1 MVKNFLIATLCL
13 LSTWTYSQEIDIEGS
28 VSDMDSGMPLLGV
41 NVIIEGTTKGTTTN
55 FDGEFLLTS
64 VPTDATLVFSYL
76 GYETKKVNVA
86 ETTDFTIQLQSD
98 TQALDDVVVIGY
110 GASSRR
116 KLTGSVS
123 TVDAESIQD
132 LEPLNAANA
141 LQGTTAGVSVT
152 PQSGSP
158 GAESNIR
165 IRGISTNG
173 NSSPLIILDGFQY
186 DGGLNSINPQDIES
200 ITVLKDAQAAI
211 YGSVG
216 ANGVVL
222 IETKTGKR
230 NQAAEVTYNTYFG
243 LQQTTRE
250 LPLLNNLEYALLT
263 NEKYANAG
271 QSLPFPDPTQ
281 IRTNTDW
288 QDQVFETA
296 AIVSNNVSVRGGSEN
311 TDYSFSASHLYQK
324 GIVAPEKS
332 NFKRTT
338 ANLSVN
344 TDVRDFLNL
353 SAKVIYT
360 NNRSQGIN
368 SFGLGS
374 VLFNAINIAPTI
386 RPDRFNLDGTIDLGN
401 EVANPLAQI
410 NNTFNDFE
418 SNRLSGSF
426 QAELEYI
433 KDFKLTA
440 RYGFN
445 SSNLN
450 NREFFPEFDF
460 GTGKVFNRPFNQ
472 VNLNQQEFYDYTF
485 DLFNTIEKS
494 FFDRE
499 LDVTFTVGMTA
510 FRTHGEGLFGART
523 GVPRNSYEFAD
534 LGTATGLGDNQT
546 NGSFVSE
553 FRRLS
558 YFSRVQFSFKDRYLL
573 TGILRRDTSSSFGP
587 NNSTAWFPS
596 VTGGWIIT
604 EEDFIGTSDV
614 LNFAKLRAS
623 YGELG
628 NDRIPNFL
636 FLSVLSGEATY
647 VLGEEQNL
655 VNGQALGPVANP
667 NVKWETAKKLDI
679 GLDLKLFNNNL
690 DVTLD
695 YYDNTREDLLI
706 PFIPTSGIFGTAAPG
721 SSAPTRNAGTVKNY
735 GFEAAIGYSKEVSKD
750 FSFNVNYNISTI
762 NNEVTEING
771 APFLE
776 GGQFSVGQLPPAR
789 MEVGQPIGYFYGL
802 KTDGIFQNQTEVEAH
817 PSQRELA
824 GVEASPGDIRFVDVN
839 GDGIVNQDD
848 RTYIGDPIPDVT
860 MGLNLSF
867 NYKNFEFSAY
877 SFANLGSDIVRNF
890 ERDQPNVNML
900 SRRLDRWTGPGTS
913 NFEPRVTAAAT
924 ANKLFSDYFV
934 EDGSFLRIQTISLGY
949 YVPEKALESVGIS
962 SVKLYAKVDNAFT
975 FTEYSGYDPTAST
988 GAPIGGGID
997 LGFYPLPRTFSLGLN
1012 VKL

>member
-1 MVKNFLIATLCL
+1 MAKNFLITALCL
-13 LSTWTYSQEIDIEGS
+13 FSIWAYAQEKDISGS
-28 VSDMDSGMPLLGV
+28 VTEKDSGMPLLGV
-41 NVIIEGTTKGTTTN
+41 NVIVEGTSEGTTTD
-55 FDGEFLLTS
+55 FDGNFTLSS
-64 VPTDATLVFSYL
+64 VPDNATLVFSYL
-76 GYETKKVNVA
+76 GFKTLELNVSDA
-86 ETTDFTIQLQSD
+86 TDFNVELVSD

-110 GASSRR
+110 GASSQR
-116 KLTGSVS
+116 KITGSVS
-123 TVDAESIQD
+123 TVNAESIQD
-132 LEPLNAANA
+132 LEPINAAGA

-173 NSSPLIILDGFQY
+173 NSAPLIILDGFQY

-200 ITVLKDAQAAI
+200 VTVLKDAQAAI

-222 IETKTGKR
+222 IETKTGER
-230 NQAAEVTYNTYFG
+230 NQAAEVTYNTYYG
-243 LQQTTRE
+243 MQQTTRK
-250 LPLLNNLEYALLT
+250 LPLLNSNEYTLLI
-263 NEKYANAG
+263 NEKYGNAG
-271 QSLPFPDPTQ
+271 LSLPF
-281 IRTNTDW
+281 TNLSQLENDTDW
-288 QDQVFETA
+288 QDEVFKNS
-296 AIVSNNVSVRGGSEN
+296 AIISNNVSVRGGSDN
-311 TDYSFSASHLYQK
+311 TDYSFSASHLDQE

-338 ANLSVN
+338 AKLSIN
-344 TDVRDFLNL
+344 TDVNDYFNL
-353 SAKVIYT
+353 SANVIYT

-374 VLFNAINIAPTI
+374 VLFNAINIAPI
-386 RPDRFNLDGTIDLGN
+386 ISPSRDNLDGTINLGN
-401 EVANPLAQI
+401 EVVNPLTQI

-426 QAELEYI
+426 KAELDYI

-450 NREFFPEFDF
+450 NREFFPEFYF

-472 VNLNQQEFYDYTF
+472 VNQNQQEFYDYTF

-494 FFDRE
+494 YFDDE
-499 LDVTFTVGMTA
+499 LDVNFTVGMTA
-510 FRTHGEGLFGART
+510 FRTHGEGLFGSRT

-558 YFSRVQFSFKDRYLL
+558 YFTRVEFSYKDRYLL
-573 TGILRRDTSSSFGP
+573 SGILRRDTSSNFGP

-596 VTGGWIIT
+596 VTGGWILT
-604 EEDFIGTSDV
+604 EEDFIGSSDI
-614 LNFAKLRAS
+614 LSFAKLRAS

-628 NDRIPNFL
+628 NDQIGNFL
-636 FLSVLSGEATY
+636 FLSALNGEATY
-647 VLGEEQNL
+647 VLGQDQEL
-655 VNGQALGPVANP
+655 VNGQALGPLANP

-679 GLDLKLFNNNL
+679 GLDVKLFNNSL
-690 DVTLD
+690 DITLD

-706 PFIPTSGIFGTAAPG
+706 PSIPTSGIFGTSAPG
-721 SSAPTRNAGTVKNY
+721 SSAPTINAGTVKNS
-735 GFEAAIGYSKEVSKD
+735 GFEAALGYSKDFNDD
-750 FSFNVNYNISTI
+750 FSFSINYNVSTI
-762 NNEVTEING
+762 NNEVTQING

-776 GGQFSVGQLPPAR
+776 GGQFSVGQQPPSR

-802 KTDGIFQNQTEVEAH
+802 KFDGIFQSQAEVDAH
-817 PSQRELA
+817 PSQLQLA
-824 GVEASPGDIRFVDVN
+824 GVEARPGDLKFVDVN
-839 GDGIVNQDD
+839 GDGVINQDD
-848 RTYIGDPIPDVT
+848 RTNIGDPIPEMT

-867 NYKNFEFSAY
+867 SYKNFEFSAY
-877 SFANLGSDIVRNF
+877 SFANLGNDIVRNF

-900 SRRLDRWTGPGTS
+900 NRRLNRWTGAGSTNS
-913 NFEPRVTAAAT
+913 EPRVSAGAT
-924 ANKLFSDYFV
+924 SNKLFSDYFV
-934 EDGSFLRIQTISLGY
+934 EDGSFLRIQTLSIGY
-949 YVPEKALESVGIS
+949 FLPTEALQSIGIS
-962 SVKLYAKVDNAFT
+962 SLKLYTKVDNAFT
-975 FTEYSGYDPTAST
+975 FTDYSGYDPTAST

-997 LGFYPLPRTFSLGLN
+997 NGFYPLPRTFTLGLN

>member
-13 LSTWTYSQEIDIEGS
+13 LSTWTYSQEINIEGS
-28 VSDMDSGMPLLGV
+28 VSDIDSGMPLLGV

-55 FDGEFLLTS
+55 FDGEFILRS

-173 NSSPLIILDGFQY
+173 DSSPLIILDGFQY

-271 QSLPFPDPTQ
+271 QNLPFPDVSQ
-281 IRTNTDW
+281 LRTNTDW
-288 QDQVFETA
+288 QDEVFDTA

-311 TDYSFSASHLYQK
+311 TDYSFSASHLDQK

-338 ANLSVN
+338 AKLSIN

-353 SAKVIYT
+353 SANVIYT

-410 NNTFNDFE
+410 ANTFNDFE

-460 GTGKVFNRPFNQ
+460 GTSKVFNRPFNQ
-472 VNLNQQEFYDYTF
+472 VNQNQQEFYDYTF

-494 FFDRE
+494 FFDKE
-499 LDVTFTVGMTA
+499 LDVTFTLGMTA

-534 LGTATGLGDNQT
+534 IGTATGVGDNQT

-573 TGILRRDTSSSFGP
+573 TGILRRDTSSNFGP

-604 EEDFIGTSDV
+604 EEDFIGTNDV

-647 VLGEEQNL
+647 VLGDEQNL
-655 VNGQALGPVANP
+655 TNGQALGPVANP

-679 GLDLKLFNNNL
+679 GLDLKLFDNSL

-735 GFEAAIGYSKEVSKD
+735 GFEAAIGYSKEVSD
-750 FSFNVNYNISTI
+750 NFSFNINYNVSTI
-762 NNEVTEING
+762 NNEVTKING

-824 GVEASPGDIRFVDVN
+824 GVDASPGDIRFVDVN

-848 RTYIGDPIPDVT
+848 RTNIGDPIPDVT

-867 NYKNFEFSAY
+867 TYKNFEFSAY

-913 NFEPRVTAAAT
+913 TIEPRVTTAAT

-949 YVPEKALESVGIS
+949 FVPEKALQSVGIS
-962 SVKLYAKVDNAFT
+962 SLKLYAKVDNAFT

>member
-13 LSTWTYSQEIDIEGS
+13 ISMWTYSQEKDIEGS
-28 VSDMDSGMPLLGV
+28 VTEKDSGMPLLGV
-41 NVIIEGTTKGTTTN
+41 NVIVEGTTQGTTTD
-55 FDGEFLLTS
+55 FDGNFTLSS
-64 VPTDATLVFSYL
+64 VPDDATLVFSYL
-76 GYETKKVNVA
+76 GFETKKVIVA
-86 ETTDFTIQLQSD
+86 ETSDFDIQLESD

-110 GASSRR
+110 GASSKR
-116 KLTGSVS
+116 KITGSVS

-132 LEPLNAANA
+132 LEPINAANA

-173 NSSPLIILDGFQY
+173 NSAPLIILDGFQY
-186 DGGLNSINPQDIES
+186 DGGLNSINPNDIES

-211 YGSVG
+211 YGSIG

-230 NQAAEVTYNTYFG
+230 NQAAEVTYNTYVG
-243 LQQTTRE
+243 LQETTRK
-250 LPLLNNLEYALLT
+250 LPLLNSNEYALLI

-271 QSLPFPDPTQ
+271 LSLPFNDLSELQ
-281 IRTNTDW
+281 NDTDW
-288 QDQVFETA
+288 QDQVFDQTT
-296 AIVSNNVSVRGGSEN
+296 IISNNVSVRGGSEN
-311 TDYSFSASHLYQK
+311 TDYSFSASHLDQE

-338 ANLSVN
+338 AKLSIN
-344 TDVRDFLNL
+344 TDVRDNFNL
-353 SAKVIYT
+353 SANIIYT

-374 VLFNAINIAPTI
+374 VLFNAINIAPVI
-386 RPDRFNLDGTIDLGN
+386 NPNRDNLDGTIDLGN
-401 EVANPLAQI
+401 EVVNPLTQI

-426 QAELEYI
+426 RAELEYVE
-433 KDFKLTA
+433 DFKLTA

-450 NREFFPEFDF
+450 NREFFPEFNF
-460 GTGKVFNRPFNQ
+460 GNGKVFNRPFNQ

-485 DLFNTIEKS
+485 DLFNTIEKT
-494 FFDRE
+494 FFDE
-499 LDVTFTVGMTA
+499 LDMTFTLGMTA
-510 FRTHGEGLFGART
+510 FRTHGEGLFGSRT
-523 GVPRNSYEFAD
+523 GVPRNSFEFAD
-534 LGTATGLGDNQT
+534 IGTATGTGDNQT

-558 YFSRVQFSFKDRYLL
+558 YFGRVEFSYLDKYLL
-573 TGILRRDTSSSFGP
+573 TGILRRDTSSNFGP

-596 VTGGWIIT
+596 VTAGWIMT
-604 EEDFIGTSDV
+604 EEDFIGTSDL

-628 NDRIPNFL
+628 NDQIGNFL
-636 FLSVLSGEATY
+636 FLSVLNGEATY
-647 VLGEEQNL
+647 VLGEDQEL
-655 VNGQALGPVANP
+655 VNGQALGPLANP

-695 YYDNTREDLLI
+695 YYNNTREDLLI
-706 PFIPTSGIFGTAAPG
+706 PGIPTSGIFGTAAPG
-721 SSAPTRNAGTVKNY
+721 SSAPTINAGTVENK
-735 GFEAAIGYSKEVSKD
+735 GFEAALGYSKEINDD
-750 FSFNVNYNISTI
+750 FSFSVNYNISTI
-762 NNEVTEING
+762 ENEVTEING

-776 GGQFSVGQLPPAR
+776 GGQFSVGQLPPSR

-802 KTDGIFQNQTEVEAH
+802 KTNGIFQTQADVDAH
-817 PSQRELA
+817 PSQLPLA
-824 GVEASPGDIRFVDVN
+824 GVEARPGDIRFVDVN
-839 GDGIVNQDD
+839 GDGVINQDD
-848 RTYIGDPIPDVT
+848 RTNIGDPIPEMT
-860 MGLNLSF
+860 MGLNLSL

-877 SFANLGSDIVRNF
+877 SFANIGNDIVRNF

-900 SRRLDRWTGPGTS
+900 NRRLNRWTGPGSTNS
-913 NFEPRVTAAAT
+913 EPRVSAGAT
-924 ANKLFSDYFV
+924 SNKLFSDYFV

-949 YVPEKALESVGIS
+949 FVPSAPLESIGIS

-997 LGFYPLPRTFSLGLN
+997 LGFYPLPRTFTLGLN

>member
-13 LSTWTYSQEIDIEGS
+13 ISMWTYSQEKDIEGS
-28 VSDMDSGMPLLGV
+28 VTEKDSGMPLLGV
-41 NVIIEGTTKGTTTN
+41 NVIVEGTTQGTTTD
-55 FDGEFLLTS
+55 FDGNFTLSS
-64 VPTDATLVFSYL
+64 VPDDATLVFSYL
-76 GYETKKVNVA
+76 GFETKKVIVA
-86 ETTDFTIQLQSD
+86 ETSDFDIQLESD

-110 GASSRR
+110 GASSKR
-116 KLTGSVS
+116 KITGSVS

-132 LEPLNAANA
+132 LEPINAANA

-173 NSSPLIILDGFQY
+173 NSAPLIILDGFQY
-186 DGGLNSINPQDIES
+186 DGGLNSINPNDIES

-211 YGSVG
+211 YGSIG

-230 NQAAEVTYNTYFG
+230 NQAAEVTYNTYVG
-243 LQQTTRE
+243 LQETTRK
-250 LPLLNNLEYALLT
+250 LPLLNSNEYALLI

-271 QSLPFPDPTQ
+271 LSLPFNDLSELQ
-281 IRTNTDW
+281 NDTDW
-288 QDQVFETA
+288 QDQVFDQTT
-296 AIVSNNVSVRGGSEN
+296 IISNNVSVRGGSEN
-311 TDYSFSASHLYQK
+311 TDYSFSASHLDQE

-338 ANLSVN
+338 AKLSIN
-344 TDVRDFLNL
+344 TDVRDNFNL
-353 SAKVIYT
+353 SANIIYT

-374 VLFNAINIAPTI
+374 VLFNAINIAPVI
-386 RPDRFNLDGTIDLGN
+386 SPNRDNLDGTIDLGN
-401 EVANPLAQI
+401 EVVNPLTQI

-426 QAELEYI
+426 RAELEYVE
-433 KDFKLTA
+433 DFKLTA

-450 NREFFPEFDF
+450 NREFFPEFNF
-460 GTGKVFNRPFNQ
+460 GNGKVFNRPFNQ

-485 DLFNTIEKS
+485 DLFNTIEKT
-494 FFDRE
+494 FFDE
-499 LDVTFTVGMTA
+499 LDMTFTLGMTA
-510 FRTHGEGLFGART
+510 FRTHGEGLFGSRT
-523 GVPRNSYEFAD
+523 GVPRNSFEFAD
-534 LGTATGLGDNQT
+534 IGTATGTGDNQT

-558 YFSRVQFSFKDRYLL
+558 YFGRVEFSYLDKYLL
-573 TGILRRDTSSSFGP
+573 TGILRRDTSSNFGP

-596 VTGGWIIT
+596 VTAGWIMT
-604 EEDFIGTSDV
+604 EEDFIGTSDL

-628 NDRIPNFL
+628 NDQIGNFL
-636 FLSVLSGEATY
+636 FLSVLNGEATY
-647 VLGEEQNL
+647 VLGEDQEL
-655 VNGQALGPVANP
+655 VNGQALGPLANP

-695 YYDNTREDLLI
+695 YYNNTREDLLI
-706 PFIPTSGIFGTAAPG
+706 PGIPTSGIFGTAAPG
-721 SSAPTRNAGTVKNY
+721 SSAPTINAGTVENK
-735 GFEAAIGYSKEVSKD
+735 GFEAALGYSKEINDD
-750 FSFNVNYNISTI
+750 FSFSVNYNISTI
-762 NNEVTEING
+762 ENEVTEING

-776 GGQFSVGQLPPAR
+776 GGQFSVGQLPPSR

-802 KTDGIFQNQTEVEAH
+802 KTNGIFQTQADVDAH
-817 PSQRELA
+817 PSQLPLA
-824 GVEASPGDIRFVDVN
+824 GVEARPGDIRFVDVN
-839 GDGIVNQDD
+839 GDGVINQDD
-848 RTYIGDPIPDVT
+848 RTNIGDPIPEMT
-860 MGLNLSF
+860 MGLNLSL

-877 SFANLGSDIVRNF
+877 SFANIGNDIVRNF

-900 SRRLDRWTGPGTS
+900 NRRLNRWTGPGSTNS
-913 NFEPRVTAAAT
+913 EPRVSAGAT
-924 ANKLFSDYFV
+924 SNKLFSDYFV

-949 YVPEKALESVGIS
+949 FVPSAPLESIGIS

-997 LGFYPLPRTFSLGLN
+997 LGFYPLPRTFTLGLN

>member
-13 LSTWTYSQEIDIEGS
+13 LSMWTYSQEKDIEGS
-28 VSDMDSGMPLLGV
+28 VTEKDSGMPLLGV
-41 NVIIEGTTKGTTTN
+41 NVIVEGTTQGTTTD
-55 FDGEFLLTS
+55 FDGNFTLSS
-64 VPTDATLVFSYL
+64 VPDDATLVFSYL
-76 GYETKKVNVA
+76 GFETKKVIVA
-86 ETTDFTIQLQSD
+86 ETSDFDIQLESD

-110 GASSRR
+110 GASSKR
-116 KLTGSVS
+116 KITGSVS

-132 LEPLNAANA
+132 LEPINAANA

-173 NSSPLIILDGFQY
+173 NSAPLIILDGFQY
-186 DGGLNSINPQDIES
+186 DGGLNSINPNDIES

-211 YGSVG
+211 YGSIG

-230 NQAAEVTYNTYFG
+230 NQAAEVTYNTYVG
-243 LQQTTRE
+243 LQETTRK
-250 LPLLNNLEYALLT
+250 LPLLNSNEYALLI

-271 QSLPFPDPTQ
+271 LSLPFNDLSELQ
-281 IRTNTDW
+281 NDTDW
-288 QDQVFETA
+288 QDQVFDQTT
-296 AIVSNNVSVRGGSEN
+296 IISNNVSVRGGSEN
-311 TDYSFSASHLYQK
+311 TDYSFSASHLDQE

-338 ANLSVN
+338 AKLSIN
-344 TDVRDFLNL
+344 TDVRDNFNL
-353 SAKVIYT
+353 SANIIYT

-374 VLFNAINIAPTI
+374 VLFNAINIAPVI
-386 RPDRFNLDGTIDLGN
+386 SPNRDNLDGTIDLGN
-401 EVANPLAQI
+401 EVVNPLTQI

-426 QAELEYI
+426 RAELEYVE
-433 KDFKLTA
+433 DFKLTA

-450 NREFFPEFDF
+450 NREFFPEFNF
-460 GTGKVFNRPFNQ
+460 GNGKVFNRPFNQ

-485 DLFNTIEKS
+485 DLFNTIEKT
-494 FFDRE
+494 FFDE
-499 LDVTFTVGMTA
+499 LDMTFTLGMTA
-510 FRTHGEGLFGART
+510 FRTHGEGLFGSRT
-523 GVPRNSYEFAD
+523 GVPRNSFEFAD
-534 LGTATGLGDNQT
+534 IGTATGTGDNQT

-558 YFSRVQFSFKDRYLL
+558 YFGRVEFSYLDKYLL
-573 TGILRRDTSSSFGP
+573 TGILRRDTSSNFGP

-596 VTGGWIIT
+596 VTAGWIMT
-604 EEDFIGTSDV
+604 EEDFIGTSDL

-628 NDRIPNFL
+628 NDQIGNFL
-636 FLSVLSGEATY
+636 FLSVLNGEATY
-647 VLGEEQNL
+647 VLGEDQEL
-655 VNGQALGPVANP
+655 VNGQALGPLANP

-695 YYDNTREDLLI
+695 YYNNTREDLLI
-706 PFIPTSGIFGTAAPG
+706 PGIPTSGIFGTAAPG
-721 SSAPTRNAGTVKNY
+721 SSAPTINAGTVENK
-735 GFEAAIGYSKEVSKD
+735 GFEAALGYSKEINDD
-750 FSFNVNYNISTI
+750 FSFSVNYNISTI
-762 NNEVTEING
+762 ENEVTEING

-776 GGQFSVGQLPPAR
+776 GGQFSVGQLPPSR

-802 KTDGIFQNQTEVEAH
+802 KTNGIFQTQADVDAH
-817 PSQRELA
+817 PSQLPLA
-824 GVEASPGDIRFVDVN
+824 GVEARPGDIRFVDVN
-839 GDGIVNQDD
+839 GDGVINQDD
-848 RTYIGDPIPDVT
+848 RTNIGDPIPEMT
-860 MGLNLSF
+860 MGLNLSL

-877 SFANLGSDIVRNF
+877 SFANIGNDIVRNF

-900 SRRLDRWTGPGTS
+900 NRRLNRWTGPGSTNS
-913 NFEPRVTAAAT
+913 EPRVSAGAT
-924 ANKLFSDYFV
+924 SNKLFSDYFV

-949 YVPEKALESVGIS
+949 FVPSAPLESIGIS

-997 LGFYPLPRTFSLGLN
+997 LGFYPLPRTFTLGLN